1 MASRCILPTPF
12 PKAARVG
19 QTFRYGSPPLIA
31 GVGWGGGDFF
41 CQGFPPM
48 GRGGGGG
55 SLSISSLLGPP
66 LRPKHSPHLPMLINL
81 NFSGLHRHS
90 PV

>member
-31 GVGWGGGDFF
+31 GVGWGGGEIFF
-41 CQGFPPM
+41 A
-48 GRGGGGG
+48 RGSPLWDGGVVV
-55 SLSISSLLGPP
+55 SLLW
-66 LRPKHSPHLPMLINL
+66 
-81 NFSGLHRHS
+81 
-90 PV
+90 